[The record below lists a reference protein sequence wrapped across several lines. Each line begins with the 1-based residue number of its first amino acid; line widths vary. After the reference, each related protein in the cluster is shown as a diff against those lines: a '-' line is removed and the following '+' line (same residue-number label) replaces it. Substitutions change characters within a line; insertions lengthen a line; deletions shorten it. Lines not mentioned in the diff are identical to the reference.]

1 MKQRIG
7 YIDQIK
13 GFAILLV
20 VMGHVIATWFD
31 DYAALLDNDPHDQ
44 LLVWKLIYSFHM
56 PLFMF
61 CSGLF
66 QPSMGSESTLRDVWG
81 VVLRRFRVLM
91 VPYFASGLLLWF
103 VSGSPQFYWF
113 LLVLFEF
120 TVLNLLI
127 GFAASRFPK
136 WGDRIELAM
145 LLAVC
150 LLVRL
155 VTKYGD
161 AWEHLPLIDIGHLS
175 MYRYF
180 TAGYIVMKYGL
191 IDRLMSKP
199 GYAVSVITFAMLFTV
214 SQTGWFTIPLLQNV
228 LMAFAA
234 IYAVF
239 YMFRTFTASAGR
251 PLKAFDFMGRH
262 SLEIYILHGFFLSK
276 VPSIGRFILE
286 GSSVGGGRFT
296 FVAGIVLALA
306 MSAVCLLLCYLAWQV
321 LKPSDL
327 LSQLFLGRKYK

>member
-1 MKQRIG
+1 MKQRIE

-31 DYAALLDNDPHDQ
+31 DFAALLDNDPNGQ

-66 QPSMGSESTLRDVWG
+66 QPSMGSKSTLKDMWS
-81 VVLRRFRVLM
+81 VVVRRFRVLM
-91 VPYFASGLLLWF
+91 VPYFASGLLFWF
-103 VSGSPQFYWF
+103 VSGRPQFYWF

-120 TVLNLLI
+120 AVLNLLI

-136 WGDRIELAM
+136 WGGRIELAM

-155 VTKYGD
+155 VTKYGA
-161 AWEHLPLIDIGHLS
+161 AWEHLPLLDIGHLS

-180 TAGYIVMKYGL
+180 TAGYLVMKYDL
-191 IDRLMSKP
+191 LEKMLSKL
-199 GYAVSVITFAMLFTV
+199 GYSVAVVTYVLLFVASMTDL
-214 SQTGWFTIPLLQNV
+214 FKIPLIQNV

-239 YMFRTFTASAGR
+239 YLFRSFPTPAGR
-251 PLKAFDFMGRH
+251 PLRLFDFMGRH
-262 SLEIYILHGFFLSK
+262 TLEIYILHGFFLSR

-286 GSSVGGGRFT
+286 TSSVGGGRFT
-296 FVAGIVLALA
+296 FVAGIVVALA

>member
-1 MKQRIG
+1 MRQRIG
-7 YIDQIK
+7 YIDNIK
-13 GFAILLV
+13 GLAILLV
-20 VMGHVIATWFD
+20 VMGHVISTWFD
-31 DYAALLDNDPHDQ
+31 DFAALLDNDPDGQ

-66 QPSMGSESTLRDVWG
+66 QPSMDNESSLKDVWD
-81 VVLRRFRVLM
+81 VVLRRFRVLV

-103 VSGSPQFYWF
+103 VSGRPQFYWF

-120 TVLNLLI
+120 VVVTLLI
-127 GFAASRFPK
+127 SFAASRFPK
-136 WGDRIELAM
+136 WNRHIELVM
-145 LLAVC
+145 LFAVC
-150 LLVRL
+150 LLMRL
-155 VTKYGD
+155 VTKYGA
-161 AWEHLPLIDIGHLS
+161 AWEHLPLLDIGHLS
-175 MYRYF
+175 IFRYF
-180 TAGYIVMKYGL
+180 AAGYLVMRYDLLDK
-191 IDRLMSKP
+191 LMSKL
-199 GYAVSVITFAMLFTV
+199 GYAIAVVVYVLLLVASMTGLFK
-214 SQTGWFTIPLLQNV
+214 IPLIQNV

-234 IYAVF
+234 IYTVF
-239 YMFRTFTASAGR
+239 YMFRSFPDSSSK
-251 PLKAFDFMGRH
+251 PFKVLEFMGRH
-262 SLEIYILHGFFLSK
+262 TLEIYILHSFFLSR

-306 MSAVCLLLCYLAWQV
+306 LSAVCLLLCYLAWQV